1 MLWAEVLW
9 GLIAIVLILDA
20 IRIRGRLMS
29 VPVLGDARPCV
40 DDTHRFILAPGV
52 ELSQSTRDAAHA
64 HLLDHGLAA
73 LDLVPG
79 QLPLAVA
86 WSIGCHVDPEA
97 HRTDSLRVGDT
108 AAHALLAPTTILDAL
123 QSEETSADHA
133 TFVSLAGE
141 VRRRVTGGHDFA
153 VAPELHALSAN
164 PFFDPGV
171 LRVRLGG
178 SIFAVALG
186 IPVATFLIL
195 LGPFL
200 APISGAIALACHLAQ
215 QPIAMRGTR
224 LQILE
229 PWGQGA
235 LRVVTDVRQWLGL
248 IQHRGVSAD
257 KVQSLRPV
265 YEELLTEGTDR
276 FFHPK
281 ATQCPMCSREE
292 FTRGFTLPDLYQGKP
307 GRFTVVRCKGCNHR
321 FQNPRLNSEGLG
333 FYYRDFYD
341 GIGEDSL
348 DLIFGATRALYED
361 RVALVKSVTSP
372 RCWLDV
378 GCGHGHLFGHVRGAL
393 PNTRL
398 EGLDMG
404 DGVDVGVAR
413 GWLDCA
419 HKGSFP
425 DLSSGLSG
433 AYDVVSMCHYLEHT
447 VDPRAELNAAH
458 QVLEMGGHLLIE
470 VPDPDSSFALLLGK
484 WWMPWFQP
492 QHLHF
497 LSTVRMAKLLRDTG
511 FEPVEWHT
519 GRANTANDFV
529 LSFHIMVSRW
539 AGRVDVPWK
548 PESTVFQRLRYQLVW
563 VPGLV
568 FVVCGALLDK
578 MVAPLAR
585 RLHHVSQYRVIARKV
600 RP

>member
-9 GLIAIVLILDA
+9 GLIALVLILDA
-20 IRIRGRLMS
+20 MRIRGRLMS
-29 VPVLGDARPCV
+29 IPLLGAARLPAR
-40 DDTHRFILAPGV
+40 DTHRFILAPGV
-52 ELSQSTRDAAHA
+52 ELSASTREAAHA
-64 HLLDHGLAA
+64 HLSDRGLEA

-79 QLPLAVA
+79 KLPLAVA

-108 AAHALLAPTTILDAL
+108 AAHALLAPSSILDVL
-123 QSEETSADHA
+123 QTEEMSPDHA

-141 VRRRVTGGHDFA
+141 VRRRVSGEHDFA
-153 VAPELHALSAN
+153 VAPELQALTAN
-164 PFFDPGV
+164 PFFNPGV

-186 IPVATFLIL
+186 IPLATFLIL

-200 APISGAIALACHLAQ
+200 APISGAIALACHLGQ
-215 QPIAMRGTR
+215 QPSAIRGTR
-224 LQILE
+224 LDVFE

-235 LRVVTDVRQWLGL
+235 LRVVTDIRQWLGL
-248 IQHRGVSAD
+248 IRHRGVSAD
-257 KVQSLRPV
+257 KLNALRQTYV
-265 YEELLTEGTDR
+265 ALLAEGTER

-281 ATQCPMCSREE
+281 ATECPMCGGKEL
-292 FTRGFTLPDLYQGKP
+292 TRGFTLPDLYQGKP

-321 FQNPRLNSEGLG
+321 FQNPRLNSDGLG

-361 RVALVKSVTSP
+361 RVELVKSVTNP
-372 RCWLDV
+372 KRWLDV

-393 PNTRL
+393 PDTRL

-413 GWLDCA
+413 GWLDHA

-425 DLSSGLSG
+425 ELSG
-433 AYDVVSMCHYLEHT
+433 GLLGTYDVVSMCHYLEHT
-447 VDPRAELNAAH
+447 VDPRSELNAAH

-470 VPDPDSSFALLLGK
+470 VPDPDSSFAVLLGK

-497 LSTVRMAKLLRDTG
+497 LSTVQMAKLLRDSG

-548 PESTVFQRLRYQLVW
+548 PESSTVQRLRYHLVW
-563 VPGLV
+563 VPGLALV
-568 FVVCGALLDK
+568 ACGALLDK
-578 MVAPLAR
+578 LVAPLAR
-585 RLHHVSQYRVIARKV
+585 RLHHVSQYRVIARKT